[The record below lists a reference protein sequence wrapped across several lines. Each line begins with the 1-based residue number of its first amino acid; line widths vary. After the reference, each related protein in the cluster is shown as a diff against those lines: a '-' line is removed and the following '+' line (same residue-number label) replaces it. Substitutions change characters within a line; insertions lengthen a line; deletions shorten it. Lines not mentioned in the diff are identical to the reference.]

1 MPSLHR
7 IAGETGLILAG
18 TLLWKVGRG
27 LVEGEPQPAVTNA
40 RRWLSFERSLHL
52 DVEAGMVRAA
62 HGRGAEGVLRTAY
75 LWLHYPAI
83 GLFLAAAL
91 LFAPQQFP
99 ALRTAFLLGHV
110 PALLLI
116 ALVPMAPPRW
126 LPEMPYTEGVPNA
139 DALARQGRLAN
150 ETATLVGFH
159 VGYAAFVA
167 AGTIWLARGRLR
179 YLVLAYPA
187 FVLVVVL
194 GTGNHYLLDGLV
206 GILCFGVGAAGA
218 WALHGR
224 HRWEHLSH
232 ARTRPQPAEI

>member
-1 MPSLHR
+1 V
-7 IAGETGLILAG
+7 ILAG

-27 LVEGEPQPAVTNA
+27 LVEGQPQLAAANA
-40 RRWLSFERSLHL
+40 RRWLSLERFLHF
-52 DVEAGMVRAA
+52 DVEAGMIRAA
-62 HGRGAEGVLRTAY
+62 RDTGAEGVLRTAY
-75 LWLHYPAI
+75 LWLHYPMIA
-83 GLFLAAAL
+83 LFLATAL
-91 LFAPQQFP
+91 LFAPRRFP
-99 ALRTAFLLGHV
+99 RVRTAFLLGHL

-126 LPEMPYTEGVPNA
+126 LPELPFAEGVPSA
-139 DALARQGRLAN
+139 DALAQQGRLAN

-179 YLVLAYPA
+179 YLILAYPA

-206 GILCFGVGAAGA
+206 GILCFAVGAAGA
-218 WALHGR
+218 WALHNR
-224 HRWEHLSH
+224 QMWVPRSEAA
-232 ARTRPQPAEI
+232 ARAQPSET